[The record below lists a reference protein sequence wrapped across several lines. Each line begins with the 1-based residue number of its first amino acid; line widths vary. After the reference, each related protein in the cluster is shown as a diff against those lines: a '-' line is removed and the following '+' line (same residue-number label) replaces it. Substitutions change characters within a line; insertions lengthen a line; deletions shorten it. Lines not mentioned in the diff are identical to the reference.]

1 MESLGATNGPR
12 ARRLRCDIV
21 RSGTQRAVYRHRG
34 APVISFR
41 ARPAA
46 ATVERS
52 AYIWLA
58 VVLELF
64 TALGAIPVG
73 IQLLMD
79 TTGALVGFPPGW
91 IEATP
96 FGSYLV
102 PGIYLLLVNGVGMLI
117 LAALTVRRHWTAPWL
132 TGILGIG
139 LMIWIG
145 VQLVVMP
152 ETSFL
157 QAMFGG
163 IGIVLAVIG
172 VAWLRRTGQ
181 LRLW

>member
-1 MESLGATNGPR
+1 VA
-12 ARRLRCDIV
+12 
-21 RSGTQRAVYRHRG
+21 
-34 APVISFR
+34 SFR
-41 ARPAA
+41 ARPS
-46 ATVERS
+46 TDTIERP
-52 AYIWLA
+52 AYTWIA
-58 VVLELF
+58 IGLELF
-64 TALGAIPVG
+64 TAVGAIPVG

-79 TTGALVGFPPGW
+79 TTGKMVGFPPGW

-96 FGSYLV
+96 FGSYLL
-102 PGIYLLLVNGVGMLI
+102 PGIYLLLVNGLGMLI
-117 LAALTVRRHWTAPWL
+117 LAGLTFLRHWTAPWL
-132 TGILGIG
+132 TGILGVG

-157 QAMFGG
+157 QAMFGA